1 MPSRLKTVKKAEH
14 CAILL
19 HSRPEA
25 RRHTSGAQ
33 SQPYRGVAG
42 ADSLAGGV
50 AEGVRYAAGR
60 AVTTPVPDGR
70 VKLGAQLVQ
79 LLVEHNFLG
88 QGKWANI
95 ILVGTKADRATEE
108 ETSSGSI
115 IFTERERGLRW
126 IALVA
131 WWELFACP

>member
-1 MPSRLKTVKKAEH
+1 M
-14 CAILL
+14 
-19 HSRPEA
+19 
-25 RRHTSGAQ
+25 
-33 SQPYRGVAG
+33 
-42 ADSLAGGV
+42 
-50 AEGVRYAAGR
+50 
-60 AVTTPVPDGR
+60 PDGR

-88 QGKWANI
+88 QGKLANI

>member
-1 MPSRLKTVKKAEH
+1 M
-14 CAILL
+14 
-19 HSRPEA
+19 
-25 RRHTSGAQ
+25 
-33 SQPYRGVAG
+33 
-42 ADSLAGGV
+42 
-50 AEGVRYAAGR
+50 
-60 AVTTPVPDGR
+60 PDGR

-108 ETSSGSI
+108 ETSSWSI